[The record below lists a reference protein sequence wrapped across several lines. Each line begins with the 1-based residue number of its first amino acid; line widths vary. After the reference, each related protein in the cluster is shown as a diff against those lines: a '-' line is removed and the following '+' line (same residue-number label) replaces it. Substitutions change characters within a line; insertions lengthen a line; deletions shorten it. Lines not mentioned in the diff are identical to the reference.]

1 MKSDFKPVLRFVVC
15 SDLHITGSECPKLD
29 RLKDLFRICRNYEV
43 CAPPYKETDVFIFDG
58 DTTNNGTKEQ
68 YEAFWQTV
76 LCESVQDSSYA
87 VIAKNHDNWEQG
99 RECVKT
105 GLAYY
110 KSLTGKDTDFH
121 IIRKGFH
128 FIGISTCDETGVYYT
143 GKQAQWLDDNI
154 REAVRQAPDRPVFV
168 FQHEHVKG
176 TVYGSSEFDGWGMDF
191 FSEILRKYPQTVH
204 FSGHSHYPLNDPRSV
219 VQKDFTT
226 VGTGAMSY
234 AEFTVDGERTVH
246 PDGCEHIAQGWVVE
260 ADEAGSLLLIG
271 MDFTSGAELCRIE
284 LSAPVDRESPARTYE
299 SIESMSRPPV
309 FPEGAQVSV
318 ETVEN
323 TNTVSFPAAIGDS
336 LDPVFLYR
344 VYLMDRTGQ
353 ILEQKTVQHH
363 YWYKNDICRYA
374 ASLPYHGNQF
384 SVTVEAE
391 NAFGK
396 KSRKLFA
403 EVEL

>member
-1 MKSDFKPVLRFVVC
+1 MKSDFKPVLRFIVS
-15 SDLHITGSECPKLD
+15 SDLHIEGPDCPKLD
-29 RLKDLFRICRNYEV
+29 RLKDMFRYCRNYAAESDYQNLDAYFFV
-43 CAPPYKETDVFIFDG
+43 G
-58 DTTNNGTKEQ
+58 DSTNNGTKEQ
-68 YEAFWQTV
+68 YDAFWQTV
-76 LCESVQDSSYA
+76 LCGSAQDSSYA
-87 VIAKNHDNWEQG
+87 VIAKNHDNWEFG

-110 KSLTGKDTDFH
+110 KNLTGKDTDFH
-121 IIRKGFH
+121 IIRNGFH

-143 GKQAQWLDDNI
+143 EKQAQWLDDNI
-154 REAVRQAPDRPVFV
+154 REAIRQTPDRPVFV

-191 FSEILRKYPQTVH
+191 FSEILRKYPQIVH

-246 PDGCEHIAQGWVVE
+246 PDGFEQIAQGWVVE
-260 ADEAGSLLLIG
+260 ADEEGDLLLIG
-271 MDFTSGAELCRIE
+271 MDFTSGEELCRIE
-284 LSAPVDRESPARTYE
+284 LPAPVDRKRLSRTYE

-309 FPEGAQVSV
+309 FPEGAQASV
-318 ETVEN
+318 ETSESV
-323 TNTVSFPAAIGDS
+323 NTVSFPAAIGGL

-344 VYLMDRTGQ
+344 VYLMDRRGQ

-363 YWYKNDICRYA
+363 YWYKNDICRYS
-374 ASLPYHGNQF
+374 ASLPFHGDQN

-396 KSRKLFA
+396 KSRKLFV
-403 EVEL
+403 EVGL